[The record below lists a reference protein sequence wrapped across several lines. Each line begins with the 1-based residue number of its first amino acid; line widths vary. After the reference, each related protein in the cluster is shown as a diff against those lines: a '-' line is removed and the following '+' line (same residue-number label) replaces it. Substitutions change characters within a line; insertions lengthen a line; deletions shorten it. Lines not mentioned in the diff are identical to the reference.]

1 MGSLPSSC
9 CVDQWASFCNNSSY
23 LVLCPLCNRYLVNSA
38 SRSLCSSIRLAVN
51 GMRLLS
57 MRTPG
62 SAWDAMRLN
71 YWNSRE
77 IILKCET
84 KWLNNPFF
92 LITLWQGP
100 GWCPESF
107 TVLSLLLSNL
117 DKKNAASTGTIGG
130 HQFWEQGVERWF
142 SVTSN
147 LLKVHFSIRIS

>member
-23 LVLCPLCNRYLVNSA
+23 LVLCPLCSRYLVNSA

-92 LITLWQGP
+92 LISLWQGP

-117 DKKNAASTGTIGG
+117 DKKNSLHRDHRWPLVLGTRCREVLFCDQQSAEGAFF
-130 HQFWEQGVERWF
+130 H
-142 SVTSN
+142 
-147 LLKVHFSIRIS
+147 